1 MGKEWRVFYISGT
14 SNDHSDAPYDIWAE
28 LHREPGTPELRTDV
42 YFPATDDVGVKLRN
56 STTLEI
62 KVRQKRKKRY
72 LLVSCFFFLF
82 CLNVAFPLSRVYRA
96 KTSLYTM
103 PQLT

>member
-1 MGKEWRVFYISGT
+1 MFYISGT

-72 LLVSCFFFLF
+72 LLVSCFFFFSFFVLF
-82 CLNVAFPLSRVYRA
+82 KCRIPPFSRLPREDF
-96 KTSLYTM
+96 SLHYATID
-103 PQLT
+103 LTP